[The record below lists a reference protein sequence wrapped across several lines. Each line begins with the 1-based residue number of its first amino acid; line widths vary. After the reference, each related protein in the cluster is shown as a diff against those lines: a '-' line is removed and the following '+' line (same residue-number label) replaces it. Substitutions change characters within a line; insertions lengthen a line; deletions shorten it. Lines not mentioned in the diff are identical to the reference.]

1 MKKFMEI
8 KEALMEEK
16 KDLIDKIGLLDLEEN
31 DNRL

>member
-8 KEALMEEK
+8 EEDLMEEN

>member
-8 KEALMEEK
+8 KEDFMEEN

-31 DNRL
+31 DNKL